1 MSSSIDPSLS
11 PDDAS
16 RIWDLLGVQVEQ
28 LAQAWENAAEPPDLA
43 SFVPAE
49 AESVR
54 RMLLVEL
61 VKLDLELGW
70 QTGQRTWRLEQY
82 VEAWPEVAIGGLPVD
97 LIYEEYHIRR
107 SSGDEV
113 DTTDF
118 LRRFPEQASELRRL
132 LELDDPEC
140 TTSLARSHRLPD
152 LDVGD
157 KLDDFELL
165 APLGQGAFAKVF
177 LALQRS
183 MQRMVAL
190 KVSADRGSEPQT
202 LAQLDHPHIVR
213 VFDQRLL
220 PERRLRL
227 LYMQFVAGGTLSQVV
242 QLVRRT
248 PAEARSGKLL
258 VQAVDAALAERGETP
273 PTDSLLRRRLANLTW
288 PQAVCWLGGRLAE
301 ALDYAHA
308 RGVLHRDIKPAN
320 VLVSADG
327 SPKLVDFNISFS
339 SAVEGAT
346 PAAYFGGSLAYMSP
360 EQLEAS
366 HPKRDRTAAD
376 LDARSDVFSLAVML
390 WELLTGYRP
399 YQDDRIKSAWTET
412 LDTLS
417 ATRQQGVSAEA
428 LARMPRDVPAGMA
441 EALLACLSADREER
455 PASAGQLARRLE
467 LCLQPRASNLLRV
480 RSDLWRWL
488 RRRPVWPLVLGGLV
502 PNVIMSVLNI
512 LINFRALVERL
523 TVANPE
529 LVPEFQYRVV
539 PTVNMTL
546 YPFGLAILVWLSWPV
561 ISAARRR
568 ALGLAVPIAQRTA
581 LATRALWIPD
591 ITAWFALSLWIM
603 SGLII
608 PTMLH
613 FAAGDDSQVGL
624 FHYAQFALSQ
634 SLCGLIAGSVSFF
647 LLALCSARVVL
658 PLLVDVDAFSPKL
671 ADGLLKLSLRTW
683 LYVGLGLVAF
693 VVALCWMFFSGT
705 DDKTL
710 FGTFA
715 AIGLAGSVFSLW
727 AAWTLQADATA
738 LALAMRPTGGSGDD
752 DTLDS
757 FWTATR

>member
-1 MSSSIDPSLS
+1 MSSSIEPTLS
-11 PDDAS
+11 PEDAT
-16 RIWDLLGVQVEQ
+16 RVWDLLGAQVEL
-28 LAQAWENAAEPPDLA
+28 LAQAWEQAGDPPDLA
-43 SFVPAE
+43 AFVPAE
-49 AESVR
+49 ADAVR

-70 QTGQRTWRLEQY
+70 QTGRRTWRLEQY
-82 VEAWPEVAIGGLPVD
+82 VAAWPDVAIGGLPVD

-118 LRRFPEQASELRRL
+118 LRRFPQQATDLRRL
-132 LELDDPEC
+132 LEIDDPEL

-152 LDVGD
+152 LEVGD

-227 LYMQFVAGGTLSQVV
+227 LYMQFVSGGTLAQVV
-242 QLVRRT
+242 QLVRKT
-248 PAEARSGKLL
+248 PPEARSGKLL
-258 VQAVDAALAERGETP
+258 VQAVDAALADRGEPP

-288 PQAVCWLGGRLAE
+288 PQAVCWLGVRLAE
-301 ALDYAHA
+301 ALDYAHG

-339 SAVEGAT
+339 SAVAGAT

-366 HPKRDRTAAD
+366 HPKRERTAAD

-417 ATRQQGVSAEA
+417 TTRQQGVSAEA
-428 LARMPRDVPAGMA
+428 LARMPRDVPPGMP

-455 PASAGQLARRLE
+455 PASAGQFARRLE

-480 RSDLWRWL
+480 RSDVWRWL
-488 RRRPVWPLVLGGLV
+488 RRRPVWPLVLGGLI
-502 PNVIMSVLNI
+502 PNVVLSVLNI

-523 TVANPE
+523 EATDPE
-529 LVPEFQYRVV
+529 LVPVFKYRVV
-539 PTVNMTL
+539 PTVNTTL
-546 YPFGLAILVWLSWPV
+546 YPVGLAVLVWLAWPV
-561 ISAARRR
+561 ISSARRR
-568 ALGLAVPIAQRTA
+568 ALGLSVPIAQRTA
-581 LATRALWIPD
+581 LAVRSLWIPD
-591 ITAWFALSLWIM
+591 ITAWFALSLWIV

-613 FAAGDDSQVGL
+613 RAAGSDSQVGL

-634 SLCGLIAGSVSFF
+634 SLCGLIAGSLSFF
-647 LLALCSARVVL
+647 LLALCALRVVT
-658 PLLVDVDAFSPKL
+658 PLLVDVDAFAPQL
-671 ADGLLKLSLRTW
+671 AEGLTRLSLRTW

-693 VVALCWMFFSGT
+693 VVALCWLVFSGT
-705 DDKTL
+705 QDKWL
-710 FGTFA
+710 FGAFA
-715 AIGLAGSVFSLW
+715 LVGLAGLVFSLW
-727 AAWTLQADATA
+727 AARAVQSDAAA
-738 LALAMRPTGGSGDD
+738 LALAMRPTGGED

-757 FWTATR
+757 FWSATR